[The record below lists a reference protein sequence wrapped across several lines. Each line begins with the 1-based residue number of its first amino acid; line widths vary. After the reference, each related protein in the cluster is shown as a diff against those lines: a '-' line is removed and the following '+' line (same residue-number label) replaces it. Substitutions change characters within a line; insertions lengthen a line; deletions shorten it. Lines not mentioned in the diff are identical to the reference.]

1 MGVVKTVIF
10 RFPKNIWQKIG
21 KTRFSTTFSDFLKFC
36 ELRGTIKKSQ
46 RQIQNNLSK
55 TVRIRPEL
63 TRKRL
68 RTMPSAAEAVPIVI
82 FRSPRSE
89 NRRGSFP
96 ASNRVITVFREIW
109 RSFQDKFSIC
119 TERFRLISSG
129 SFVYTLNSPLNPKL
143 CAGSPTS
150 RAEVVVF
157 RSLRWVWVSNLH
169 SRELDILD
177 FRKFCK
183 LWTSIKKYWAPNIE

>member
-1 MGVVKTVIF
+1 M
-10 RFPKNIWQKIG
+10 
-21 KTRFSTTFSDFLKFC
+21 S
-36 ELRGTIKKSQ
+36 
-46 RQIQNNLSK
+46 
-55 TVRIRPEL
+55 
-63 TRKRL
+63 
-68 RTMPSAAEAVPIVI
+68 SAAEAVPIVI
-82 FRSPRSE
+82 FRSPHSE

-109 RSFQDKFSIC
+109 RSFQGKFSIC

-157 RSLRWVWVSNLH
+157 RSLRWVWVSKSPLQRTRHLGFSKILQTLNLDKKILSAKYWIIFAKPFVYIHNSTLNRSGQTPRH
-169 SRELDILD
+169 SRPSW
-177 FRKFCK
+177 RPSQPR
-183 LWTSIKKYWAPNIE
+183 TSHNPSRNPYGC